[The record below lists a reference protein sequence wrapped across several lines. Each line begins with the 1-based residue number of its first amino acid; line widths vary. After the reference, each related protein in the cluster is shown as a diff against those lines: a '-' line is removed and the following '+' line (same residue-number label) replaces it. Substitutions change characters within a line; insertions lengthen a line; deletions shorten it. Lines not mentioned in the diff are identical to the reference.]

1 MVGKKL
7 DSENIGRSNR
17 KLILHLLRKSPVT
30 TRRDL
35 AIASGLNPSTI
46 TKIIKDF
53 LSVGLCEEV
62 SAEETGRIGRK
73 AIVLRLNR
81 KAFMSIVIDIGVEET
96 TVGKGFFDGSVSV
109 MSKFRTPPDFYE
121 FMKILAEKASI
132 ISKNI
137 PKYRFLGYSVSVP
150 GIVDVE
156 NSRIVYVPHLNWKDL
171 VLRERLSRRYPV
183 FLDNEA
189 NLSLIAEKW
198 NNPALANAGDIV
210 FVYVSEG
217 IGCGIMFDGQIYRG
231 RDYSAGELGHMTV
244 QTDGKQCYCGNFGC
258 WETIAS
264 TEAIV
269 GRAEEMG
276 FALRGSSNNEK
287 YLGVL
292 SSSDPEYK
300 YLLEEVERSLGVGII
315 NIVNSLDPEVVVLG
329 GVASMLPERSLRNL
343 VDLVNS
349 RVLYATGQNIRVIRS
364 VLHEKGRASSKMIGA
379 ALHIIDKKTIDFV

>member
-1 MVGKKL
+1 VGKKL

-62 SAEETGRIGRK
+62 RAEETGRIGRK

-109 MSKFRTPPDFYE
+109 MSKFRTPPDFSE
-121 FMKILAEKASI
+121 FMKILAEKVSV

-171 VLRERLSRRYPV
+171 VLKERLSRRYPV

>member
-1 MVGKKL
+1 
-7 DSENIGRSNR
+7 
-17 KLILHLLRKSPVT
+17 
-30 TRRDL
+30 
-35 AIASGLNPSTI
+35 
-46 TKIIKDF
+46 
-53 LSVGLCEEV
+53 
-62 SAEETGRIGRK
+62 
-73 AIVLRLNR
+73 
-81 KAFMSIVIDIGVEET
+81 
-96 TVGKGFFDGSVSV
+96 
-109 MSKFRTPPDFYE
+109 
-121 FMKILAEKASI
+121 
-132 ISKNI
+132 
-137 PKYRFLGYSVSVP
+137 
-150 GIVDVE
+150 
-156 NSRIVYVPHLNWKDL
+156 

>member
-1 MVGKKL
+1 LVGKKL

-17 KLILHLLRKSPVT
+17 KLILQLLRKNPAT

-35 AIASGLNPSTI
+35 AVASGLNPSTV

-53 LSVGLCEEV
+53 LSMGLCEEV
-62 SAEETGRIGRK
+62 RAEETGRIGRK

-81 KAFMSIVIDIGVEET
+81 KAFMSVVIDIGVEET
-96 TVGKGFFDGSVSV
+96 IIGKGFFDGSVSV
-109 MSKFRTPPDFYE
+109 VSRFRTPRDFDQ
-121 FMKILAEKASI
+121 FMDLLTKKTSL
-132 ISKNI
+132 ISRNI
-137 PKYRFLGYSVSVP
+137 PKSRFLGYSLSVP

-156 NSRIVYVPHLNWKDL
+156 NSRIVYVPHLGWKDL

-198 NNPALANAGDIV
+198 NNPDVVSVRDIV

-217 IGCGIMFDGQIYRG
+217 IGCGVMFDGQIYRG
-231 RDYSAGELGHMTV
+231 RDYSAGEFGHMTV
-244 QTDGKQCYCGNFGC
+244 QTDGKKCYCGNFGC

-269 GRAEEMG
+269 NLATELGLELKG
-276 FALRGSSNNEK
+276 TSNNEK
-287 YLGVL
+287 YLNCL
-292 SSSDPEYK
+292 RSTDASYEP
-300 YLLEEVERSLGVGII
+300 LLREIERSLGVGIV

-329 GVASMLPERSLRNL
+329 GVASILPEVSLRNL
-343 VDLVNS
+343 LDFVNS
-349 RVLYATGQNIRVIRS
+349 RVLYATGQNVKVIRS
-364 VLHEKGRASSKMIGA
+364 MLHEKGMASSKMIGA
-379 ALHIIDKKTIDFV
+379 ALHIIDRKTVDLV